1 MSLPSQHQG
10 LIEDTNEKILD
21 NVECYDYI
29 DDIYRLV
36 DKAVGEAFVE
46 ANAHDLGFDEDDY
59 TIPALKEIVSKIN
72 QQLELQSFWKGK

>member
-1 MSLPSQHQG
+1 MLLSQHQG

-29 DDIYRLV
+29 DDIYKLI
-36 DKAVGEAFVE
+36 DKVVEDACVE

-59 TIPALKEIVSKIN
+59 TIPALKEIVSQIN
-72 QQLELQSFWKGK
+72 QQLELQLLWKGK

>member
-21 NVECYDYI
+21 SIECYDYT
-29 DDIYRLV
+29 DDIYKLI
-36 DKAVGEAFVE
+36 DKVVEDAFVE

-59 TIPALKEIVSKIN
+59 TIPALKEIESQIN
-72 QQLELQSFWKGK
+72 EQLALQSLWKGK